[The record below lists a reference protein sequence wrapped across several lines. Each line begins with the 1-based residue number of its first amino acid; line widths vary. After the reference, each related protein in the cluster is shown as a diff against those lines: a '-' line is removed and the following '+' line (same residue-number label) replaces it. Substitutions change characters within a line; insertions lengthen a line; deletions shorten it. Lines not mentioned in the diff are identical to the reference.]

1 MEAIVV
7 VQLIFMTSVAKEE
20 GGEVMGSG
28 RIEIRICGRELRIC
42 QCIDVEAEDRRGI
55 KGN

>member
-7 VQLIFMTSVAKEE
+7 VQLIFMTSVAKE

-28 RIEIRICGRELRIC
+28 RIEIRICGRELRTC

>member
-28 RIEIRICGRELRIC
+28 RIEIRICGRELRTC